1 MTAHPSAKSDTPRLP
16 TELLGSVP
24 RDVRLTGGGLAVAA
38 VAIAIAIGALAA
50 AIFMSI
56 AYARTSDEWMLRERE
71 AVAGEAEVVQVI
83 ARRGEP
89 QRRDVKYRYYVDGRS
104 YTGQTRLRKGDR
116 RDMAQGSV
124 VPIAY
129 VASQPEKS
137 WMVGYRSTGF
147 PVWMIPLT
155 VLSLLATA
163 AAISRG
169 LRRQWILLSEGRPA
183 QARVTGLQT
192 VHNDER
198 RAYRVSY
205 EFQTLSGATQTSR
218 CEVGKAPPP
227 VGAVIP
233 IVYHRDKPD
242 WSAAY
247 PLQLVRPGR
256 LVN

>member
-1 MTAHPSAKSDTPRLP
+1 MTAHPSAKSATPRLP

-38 VAIAIAIGALAA
+38 VAIAIAIGALVA

-56 AYARTSDEWMLRERE
+56 AYASTSDERMLRERE
-71 AVAGEAEVVQVI
+71 AVSGEAEVVQVV
-83 ARRGEP
+83 ARRGER
-89 QRRDVKYRYYVDGRS
+89 QRRDVVYRYNVDGRS
-104 YTGQTRLRKGDR
+104 YTGQTRLHKGDR
-116 RDMAQGSV
+116 REMAQGTA
-124 VPIAY
+124 VPIVY

-137 WMVGYRSTGF
+137 WMVGYGSAGF

-155 VLSLLATA
+155 ALSLLATA

-169 LRRQWILLSEGRPA
+169 LQRQWILLSEGRPA
-183 QARVTGLQT
+183 HARVTGLKK
-192 VHNDER
+192 VHNDKR

-205 EFQTLSGATQTSR
+205 EFKTLSGATQSSR
-218 CEVGKAPPP
+218 CEIGKAPPP
-227 VGAVIP
+227 IGAVIP
-233 IVYHRDKPD
+233 IVYHRDKPA

>member
-1 MTAHPSAKSDTPRLP
+1 
-16 TELLGSVP
+16 VP

-38 VAIAIAIGALAA
+38 VAIAIAIGALVAV
-50 AIFMSI
+50 IFMSI
-56 AYARTSDEWMLRERE
+56 AYARTSDERMLRERE
-71 AVAGEAEVVQVI
+71 AVAGEAEVVQVVE
-83 ARRGEP
+83 RRGES
-89 QRRDVKYRYYVDGRS
+89 QRRDVTYRYDVDGRT
-104 YTGQTRLRKGDR
+104 YTGQTRLHKGDR
-116 RDMAQGSV
+116 REMAQGTG

-129 VASQPEKS
+129 VASQPAKS
-137 WMVGYRSTGF
+137 WMVGYGSAGF

-155 VLSLLATA
+155 ALSLLATA
-163 AAISRG
+163 AAVSRG

-183 QARVTGLQT
+183 RARVTGLKE

-227 VGAVIP
+227 IGAVIP
-233 IVYHRDKPD
+233 IVYHRDKPA

>member
-1 MTAHPSAKSDTPRLP
+1 MTAHPSAKSETPRLP

-24 RDVRLTGGGLAVAA
+24 RDVRLTGGGLVVAA
-38 VAIAIAIGALAA
+38 VAIAIAIGALVV

-56 AYARTSDEWMLRERE
+56 AYARTSDERMLRERE
-71 AVAGEAEVVQVI
+71 AVATEAEVVQVV
-83 ARRGEP
+83 ARRGED
-89 QRRDVKYRYYVDGRS
+89 QRRDVIYRYNVNGRS
-104 YTGQTRLRKGDR
+104 YTGQTRLHKGDR
-116 RDMAQGSV
+116 REMTPGAV
-124 VPIAY
+124 VHIAY
-129 VASQPEKS
+129 VRSHPEKS
-137 WMVGYRSTGF
+137 WLVGYGSAGF
-147 PVWMIPLT
+147 PVWLIPLT
-155 VLSLLATA
+155 ALSLLATA

-183 QARVTGLQT
+183 QARVTGLKK
-192 VHNDER
+192 VNSDKR

-205 EFQTLSGATQTSR
+205 EFQTLSGAMQTSR

-227 VGAVIP
+227 IGAVIP
-233 IVYHRDKPD
+233 IVYHRDKPA